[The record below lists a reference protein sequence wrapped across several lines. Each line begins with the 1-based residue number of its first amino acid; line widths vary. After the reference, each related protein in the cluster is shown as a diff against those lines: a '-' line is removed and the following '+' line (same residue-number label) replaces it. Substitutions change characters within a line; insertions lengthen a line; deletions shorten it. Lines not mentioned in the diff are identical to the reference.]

1 MSIIDKNK
9 ASLCVLCPAML
20 HRVLVKMYPVGE
32 TYEKVEETEE
42 QVLSRMVKSTVKVFQ
57 DITGVDTTRK
67 KEGKVIPFEE
77 KMRDRMMELPK
88 AYAFPKEKDL
98 QKGRPIVPYRTHCL
112 RKELQCAAK
121 ALLYIMEKLQDE
133 PVQTVTSI
141 EPVHL

>member
-1 MSIIDKNK
+1 MSIIDKNN
-9 ASLCVLCPAML
+9 ASLYVLCPVML

-77 KMRDRMMELPK
+77 KMRDKMMELPK
-88 AYAFPKEKDL
+88 AYAFPKEKDRPAERETDCTV
-98 QKGRPIVPYRTHCL
+98 QKTWF
-112 RKELQCAAK
+112 
-121 ALLYIMEKLQDE
+121 EKRA
-133 PVQTVTSI
+133 TVCSECIAVYNGETTG
-141 EPVHL
+141 